1 MASALEEGPAVRSQS
16 RLSLN
21 FPSFAHDIARCS
33 DNSCNGLPWLSCGS
47 LCDTVLAYEP
57 GLILNGFAKYHLPR
71 RRGYNNGIWARF
83 LDSHQRTANRAAVR
97 AHVVQQQNAT
107 ALP

>member
-1 MASALEEGPAVRSQS
+1 MASALEGGPAVRSQS

-47 LCDTVLAYEP
+47 LCDTVLAYET
-57 GLILNGFAKYHLPR
+57 GLILNGFAKYHLPS
-71 RRGYNNGIWARF
+71 RRGYNNGIAARS
-83 LDSHQRTANRAAVR
+83 LHIHKLTANLTAVHVHAA
-97 AHVVQQQNAT
+97 QNQHRR
-107 ALP
+107 